1 MKKILNFIFS
11 FFLFLSLNIPSVK
24 ILYSSEII
32 NISIL
37 IGIWLFGLTRIIL
50 IKNGKIP
57 YSNKKSKFFLLFF
70 ILWFILIGNSLIY
83 SSLLHFSDFAQ
94 YISVVFMVIG
104 STLFFEYSDLRKIF
118 MFQIIWG
125 AFLSIGSLF
134 QFITLNLSL
143 GQHYLTLGLPIAGA
157 IIVNIVDLIV
167 KFDFYKKN
175 KLLIG
180 TRMVLLIFS
189 VTAVSSLQGRSP
201 VILSI
206 IIPIFTIL
214 TIIMKENNVRKKLR
228 GLIFTIIIAA
238 ATIFIIISNVSDY
251 WIARFD
257 GLANYENE
265 PRYFIYVKAL
275 KIIQESPFDLSTS
288 YIPFV
293 SMALALTSTEIKD
306 IKEVL

>member
-1 MKKILNFIFS
+1 
-11 FFLFLSLNIPSVK
+11 
-24 ILYSSEII
+24 
-32 NISIL
+32 
-37 IGIWLFGLTRIIL
+37 
-50 IKNGKIP
+50 
-57 YSNKKSKFFLLFF
+57 
-70 ILWFILIGNSLIY
+70 
-83 SSLLHFSDFAQ
+83 
-94 YISVVFMVIG
+94 
-104 STLFFEYSDLRKIF
+104 
-118 MFQIIWG
+118 
-125 AFLSIGSLF
+125 
-134 QFITLNLSL
+134 
-143 GQHYLTLGLPIAGA
+143 
-157 IIVNIVDLIV
+157 
-167 KFDFYKKN
+167 KN

-201 VILSI
+201 VILSV

-275 KIIQESPFDLSTS
+275 KII
-288 YIPFV
+288 
-293 SMALALTSTEIKD
+293 
-306 IKEVL
+306 